1 MIWKRL
7 KKSTPEQEKQFA
19 EQMKEAGVS
28 PKDKLLMT
36 LTAYV
41 VILLPCLLVL
51 LGLSVFMLW
60 ILGLL
65 SRML

>member
-28 PKDKLLMT
+28 PNDKLLMT

-65 SRML
+65 

>member
-7 KKSTPEQEKQFA
+7 KKSTPEQEQQFA

-65 SRML
+65 

>member
-60 ILGLL
+60 FLGVL
-65 SRML
+65 

>member
-7 KKSTPEQEKQFA
+7 KKSNPEQENQFA

-65 SRML
+65 

>member
-7 KKSTPEQEKQFA
+7 KKSTPEQEEEYQKQLQ
-19 EQMKEAGVS
+19 ETGITPRE
-28 PKDKLLMT
+28 KLVMV

-51 LGLSVFMLW
+51 LGMCAVVLW
-60 ILGLL
+60 VMGLL
-65 SRML
+65 

>member
-7 KKSTPEQEKQFA
+7 KKSTPEQVKQFA
-19 EQMKEAGVS
+19 VQMIEAGVS

-65 SRML
+65 

>member
-7 KKSTPEQEKQFA
+7 KKSTPEQEEEYQN
-19 EQMKEAGVS
+19 QLQEAGVT
-28 PKDKLLMT
+28 PREKLVMV

-51 LGLSVFMLW
+51 LGMCTVVLW
-60 ILGLL
+60 VMGLL
-65 SRML
+65 